1 MVLYVCTDTGL
12 KSLYFKKGVDMKKD
26 NVMSGIVGLS
36 CWGMILGIIIL
47 VLANK
52 IEFDWKAIFFFV
64 FLCLVGIGAAAQHS
78 KG

>member
-1 MVLYVCTDTGL
+1 
-12 KSLYFKKGVDMKKD
+12 MKKD

-36 CWGMILGIIIL
+36 CWGLILGIIVL
-47 VLANK
+47 VLAKK
-52 IEFDWKAIFFFV
+52 IEADFNMWFFFV